1 MCHNCVT
8 LKVNTIWCIFIW
20 KQALATFLFLFCLSV
35 FRSSFFVVGG
45 VASSTR
51 SGVVSSKT
59 YLYLFHLCTFSHFTV
74 FPFGCCAF
82 VVHSRQPKEEK
93 NDALDVCILCDEP
106 CFDINQCTKHYIVSA
121 VVYAWEM
128 LIYSFFRFLSLSLS
142 LFFYYSL
149 ADKRVSDWTRKCE
162 YDALIYAM
170 DVFQKICFVHNIND
184 THTHKHTNSNDVQ
197 RRHRPPLQ
205 KRFVVGGGGVSCFE
219 SGGRYYK
226 KKSSHILHHA
236 STNSRFVIKKK
247 NQQTVE

>member
-1 MCHNCVT
+1 MHIY
-8 LKVNTIWCIFIW
+8 LKTSSRYFFIP
-20 KQALATFLFLFCLSV
+20 LLSVCLSFFIFCCCCWCCFLHTILCCV
-35 FRSSFFVVGG
+35 FKNLSLPFSLMYIFSFY
-45 VASSTR
+45 R
-51 SGVVSSKT
+51 VSVW
-59 YLYLFHLCTFSHFTV
+59 LLRLCCTFK
-74 FPFGCCAF
+74 AAE
-82 VVHSRQPKEEK
+82 RRK

-184 THTHKHTNSNDVQ
+184 THTHTQAHKFK
-197 RRHRPPLQ
+197 RRPASSSSTVT
-205 KRFVVGGGGVSCFE
+205 KKICCCWWCFE

-236 STNSRFVIKKK
+236 STNSRFVIKKRISK
-247 NQQTVE
+247 Q